1 MSQGG
6 SRSHVYN
13 DDVESIYCPLRGKT
27 DYFLMEYISNK
38 ANIVDRPQGGYSTVD
53 VDRVDFVKFPNL
65 RKIKELI
72 KVELYPGDCLYVPYR
87 W

>member
-13 DDVESIYCPLRGKT
+13 DDVESIFCSLRGHT
-27 DYFLMEYISNK
+27 EYLLMEYTKNK
-38 ANIVDRPQGGYSTVD
+38 GYIVDRPQGGYSTVN
-53 VDRVDFVKFPNL
+53 VEKVDFVKYPNL
-65 RKIKELI
+65 RKIKEYI
-72 KVELYPGDCLYVPYR
+72 KVELSPGDCLYIPYR